1 MATLN
6 LRQTAAV
13 NAGETNQNRPL
24 TNAEVDANFINLNS
38 DKLEKTG
45 GTLTG
50 LLTLRAGAAGTNGA
64 PLRFQSGISLA
75 TPVTGAMEFDGTN
88 LYFTPLGTRKTVAF
102 TDGNI
107 TGNAATASAW
117 QTARTVTLT
126 GDVTGSATFNG
137 STDFSIATTISADAT
152 VLGTDTTGNYV
163 ASITNGSFM
172 TGGNGGSEG
181 AALTL
186 AVDATSAN
194 TASKVVARDASGNF
208 SAGTITASLS
218 GNASTATAW
227 QTARTLTLTGDVT
240 GTSASFDGSGNITI
254 ATTISGDATVLG
266 TDTTGNYVASIT
278 NGSYITGGNGG
289 SEGAALTIAVD
300 ATSANTASKVV
311 ARDASGN
318 FAAGT
323 ITASLSGNAST
334 VTNGVYTVGDQ
345 SISGIKTF
353 NSTIIGNIAGNATT
367 ATTLQTG
374 RNIQGVSFNGSGDIT
389 VVTAGTGVSVS
400 GTSVSIGQAVATT
413 SDVQFNNARVYSLG
427 AGLAAPNIDG
437 RIEAKQD
444 VVAYASSDERLK
456 KDIHNIPEA
465 LEKVLKLNG
474 VLFTWDEEKKDVHGY
489 TGQDTGVIAQQVAA
503 VLPEVVITREDGFM
517 AVKYE
522 KMMGLLIEA
531 IKELDAKVSACTC
544 NK

>member
-24 TNAEVDANFINLNS
+24 TNAEVDANFINLNT
-38 DKLEKTG
+38 DKLEKSG

-64 PLRFQSGISLA
+64 PLRFQGGTNLT

-88 LYFTPLGTRKTVAF
+88 LYFTPSGSRKTVAF
-102 TDGNI
+102 TDSNI
-107 TGNAATASAW
+107 TGNAATATTWA
-117 QTARTVTLT
+117 TARTLTLT
-126 GDVTGSATFNG
+126 GDVTGTSAAFDG
-137 STDFSIATTISADAT
+137 SGNISIATTISADAT

-208 SAGTITASLS
+208 SAGTITATLS

-278 NGSYITGGNGG
+278 NGSFITGGNGG

-318 FAAGT
+318 FSAGT
-323 ITASLSGNAST
+323 ITASLSGNA
-334 VTNGVYTVGDQ
+334 
-345 SISGIKTF
+345 
-353 NSTIIGNIAGNATT
+353 TT
-367 ATTLQTG
+367 ATTLQTA

-400 GTSVSIGQAVATT
+400 GTSVSIGQAVATSSNVT
-413 SDVQFNNARVYSLG
+413 FGSMLVGSATWPSGTVTGQIRASH
-427 AGLAAPNIDG
+427 
-437 RIEAKQD
+437 D
-444 VVAYASSDERLK
+444 VVAYSSSDARLK
-456 KDIHNIPEA
+456 TDIETIPNA
-465 LEKVLKLNG
+465 LEKVLQLNG
-474 VLFTWDEEKKDVHGY
+474 VTFTWNTSNQEIHGHE
-489 TGQDTGVIAQQVAA
+489 GRDTGILAHEVAA
-503 VLPEVVITREDGFM
+503 VLPEVVTTREDGFM
-517 AVKYE
+517 AVRYE
-522 KMMGLLIEA
+522 KMIGLLIEA
-531 IKELDAKVSACTC
+531 VKELDAKVSACTC

>member
-24 TNAEVDANFINLNS
+24 TNAEVDANFINLNT
-38 DKLEKTG
+38 DKLEKSG

-64 PLRFQSGISLA
+64 PLRFQGGTNLT

-88 LYFTPLGTRKTVAF
+88 LYFTPSGTRKTVAF
-102 TDGNI
+102 TDSNI
-107 TGNAATASAW
+107 TGNAATATTWA
-117 QTARTVTLT
+117 TARTLTLT
-126 GDVTGSATFNG
+126 GDVTGTSAAFDG
-137 STDFSIATTISADAT
+137 SGNISIATTISADAT

-218 GNASTATAW
+218 GNA
-227 QTARTLTLTGDVT
+227 
-240 GTSASFDGSGNITI
+240 
-254 ATTISGDATVLG
+254 
-266 TDTTGNYVASIT
+266 
-278 NGSYITGGNGG
+278 
-289 SEGAALTIAVD
+289 
-300 ATSANTASKVV
+300 
-311 ARDASGN
+311 
-318 FAAGT
+318 
-323 ITASLSGNAST
+323 
-334 VTNGVYTVGDQ
+334 
-345 SISGIKTF
+345 
-353 NSTIIGNIAGNATT
+353 TT
-367 ATTLQTG
+367 ATTLQTA

-400 GTSVSIGQAVATT
+400 GTSVSIGQAVATSSNVT
-413 SDVQFNNARVYSLG
+413 FGSMLVGSATWPSGTV
-427 AGLAAPNIDG
+427 AGQIRASH
-437 RIEAKQD
+437 D
-444 VVAYASSDERLK
+444 VVAYSSSDARLK
-456 KDIHNIPEA
+456 TDIETIPNA
-465 LEKVLKLNG
+465 LEKVLQLNG
-474 VLFTWDEEKKDVHGY
+474 VTFTWNTSNQEIHGHE
-489 TGQDTGVIAQQVAA
+489 GRDTGILAHEVAA
-503 VLPEVVITREDGFM
+503 VLPEVVTTREDGFM
-517 AVKYE
+517 AVRYE
-522 KMMGLLIEA
+522 KMIGLLIEA
-531 IKELDAKVSACTC
+531 VKELDAKVSACTC